1 MPSLDNIRKEPE
13 LEVQVE
19 QVQKEYCG
27 PQAAS
32 CMDTNIVFKWG
43 KPQCISPIIFDFSF
57 KSLPLC

>member
-27 PQAAS
+27 PQAVS
-32 CMDTNIVFKWG
+32 CMDTNIVFK
-43 KPQCISPIIFDFSF
+43 
-57 KSLPLC
+57 